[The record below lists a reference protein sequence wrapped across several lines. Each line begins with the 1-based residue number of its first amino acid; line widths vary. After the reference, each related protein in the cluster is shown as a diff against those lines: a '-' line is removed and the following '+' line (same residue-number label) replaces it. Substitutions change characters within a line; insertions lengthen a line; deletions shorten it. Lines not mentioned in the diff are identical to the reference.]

1 MIRAGLQRL
10 SIAFG
15 LIVFVTTAGSLVIAL
30 ATGHGI
36 QRSVSLGYLLV
47 GSLVMLIGL
56 GAGMRGFG
64 RPSEPGHSGPGA
76 ERVASASILIGIG
89 AALLLVGVG
98 LDPRSDIV

>member
-1 MIRAGLQRL
+1 MIRAGLRRL

-15 LIVFVTTAGSLVIAL
+15 LILLVTTVGSLVIGL
-30 ATGHGI
+30 ATGNGLR
-36 QRSVSLGYLLV
+36 RSVSLGYLLA

-64 RPSEPGHSGPGA
+64 RPSEPERSSPGA

-89 AALLLVGVG
+89 AALLLIGVG